1 MSLAPL
7 SYRCPAIVRGAITT
21 AVPRLTRAS
30 LLAMFPALAW
40 ACEATPPPQPP
51 PRPPAAAPIPQ
62 PPRLP
67 AWTYWEEVEVPLVA
81 GVPVAGLPIDTTLLS
96 RTPVAEERWSAAPQ
110 ALRDAI
116 RTRGFAITRPAHPA
130 TRIGDFYAALRD
142 DRVPWVITLDALF
155 FVAHL
160 ALDRAHADVDALVIA
175 PSMLALLRRLDVR
188 LAEGSREA
196 GPDMASAF
204 LVARGVV
211 GVALALAE
219 PEYDPPAEL
228 AGLVEGETSRVLSHS
243 AIGVSPWLGVPLDY
257 SAMSPRGQADHD
269 EKHAGLFR
277 AMAWLQGAAL
287 ALEGRGEDDVRMPVD
302 VATAR
307 THARAALLLSRLV
320 EHDVDAEAA
329 SAWGRIA
336 RAGDVLLGDADD
348 TTPRDLESAASALG
362 LDLRNADWFANV
374 ASVDRVRRAT
384 VRAHPAHVDD
394 GAGGAYATM
403 GLDPSRPLGRIAPT
417 FRLVAP
423 RFTPDSQVLQSL
435 VFPMVGLL
443 TRAEPPPTSRDGRR
457 TLPSALDIAAWLGSA
472 EARAA
477 LHESGDDAY
486 AGYADTLD
494 RLGRSQPAPRSIDR
508 HRTPYVSLLDTLE
521 TWVAASAGDR
531 VQPSA
536 STPEWRARKAAA
548 ALAAWTDLRHDAV
561 AMARVQIPDLHLAP
575 GAPGDTSV
583 PIFVEPHPEAIADL
597 LAFVRQVSRA
607 LVADGAIAPA
617 GPADVALQEA
627 QELLWE
633 ALGVAAHEA
642 ADQPIPTAM
651 LAALA
656 AFPGRLRALEAALG
670 TLGGADVPLVV
681 DVHSDARSAAAL
693 EEGTGPVEELWVAMR
708 EPGTHREWLAVG
720 ASVPHF
726 EMSQP
731 AALRTTDASWAAR
744 VAQAEPPPEPLERA
758 YFVDSR

>member
-1 MSLAPL
+1 
-7 SYRCPAIVRGAITT
+7 V
-21 AVPRLTRAS
+21 V
-30 LLAMFPALAW
+30 
-40 ACEATPPPQPP
+40 
-51 PRPPAAAPIPQ
+51 
-62 PPRLP
+62 
-67 AWTYWEEVEVPLVA
+67 
-81 GVPVAGLPIDTTLLS
+81 VPVVSGVSLAGLPVDTALLS
-96 RTPVAEERWSAAPQ
+96 RTPEAEARWVTAPQ

-116 RTRGFAITRPAHPA
+116 RTRGFAVTRSAHPVV
-130 TRIGDFYAALRD
+130 RLGDFYAALRD
-142 DRVPWVITLDALF
+142 DRVPWVVTLDALF

-160 ALDRAHADVDALVIA
+160 ALDRAYADVDTLVIA
-175 PSMLALLRRLDVR
+175 PSLMALLRRLDIR
-188 LAEGSREA
+188 LAEGGRAA

-219 PEYDPPAEL
+219 PEYVAPAEL
-228 AGLVEGETSRVLSHS
+228 SGLVDGERSRVLSHS

-257 SAMSPRGQADHD
+257 SAMSPRGQADRD

-277 AMAWLQGAAL
+277 AVAWLQGASL

-307 THARAALLLSRLV
+307 IHARAALLLSRLV

-348 TTPRDLESAASALG
+348 TSPRDLESAATAAG
-362 LDLRNADWFANV
+362 LDLRSAEWFSNV
-374 ASVDRVRRAT
+374 ASVDRVRRGA
-384 VRAHPAHVDD
+384 VRSHPAHIDD
-394 GAGGAYATM
+394 GAGGAYAPM

-417 FRLVAP
+417 FRLVGP
-423 RFTPDSQVLQSL
+423 RFTPDSEILQSL
-435 VFPMVGLL
+435 VFPVVGLL

-477 LHESGDDAY
+477 LHDSGDDGY
-486 AGYADTLD
+486 AGYANTLE
-494 RLGRSQPAPRSIDR
+494 RLGRSRPAPRSIER
-508 HRTPYVSLLDTLE
+508 HRTPYVSFLDTLQ

-536 STPEWRARKAAA
+536 STPEWRSRKAAV
-548 ALAAWTDLRHDAV
+548 ALGAWTELRHDAI
-561 AMARVQIPDLHLAP
+561 AMARVQIADVHLAP
-575 GAPGDTSV
+575 RAPADTAV

-597 LAFVRQVSRA
+597 LACVRQVSRA

-617 GPADVALQEA
+617 GPADVALQEVQA
-627 QELLWE
+627 LLWE
-633 ALGVAAHEA
+633 ALGVAVQEA
-642 ADQPIPTAM
+642 ADQPVPPAM

-656 AFPGRLRALEAALG
+656 TFPARMRALEAALG
-670 TLGGADVPLVV
+670 TLGGADVSLVV

-708 EPGTHREWLAVG
+708 EPGTHREWLAAG

-731 AALRTTDASWAAR
+731 AALRPTDSSWAAR
-744 VAQAEPPPEPLERA
+744 VGEAAPPPEPLERA
-758 YFVDSR
+758 YVVDSR